1 MTTRSSPLPRTVN
14 ATWTPPNS
22 KTPRPTP
29 RHSLRMEPRPRR
41 PTERTTPN
49 EQRRR
54 KTSAKRSAEHRRQ
67 AGPPEAGLPR
77 LLVGGE
83 AVVPDLAL
91 PRHRARRG
99 DRADLDRVV
108 LDWRLRQVGHRV
120 PRHPERP
127 ELPYR
132 RQFRTSAGGTLRP
145 CGRDLERGRRHRAGR
160 DLVDPVQPQ
169 RAVHGRP
176 ARRIP

>member
-14 ATWTPPNS
+14 AIWTPPNS

-54 KTSAKRSAEHRRQ
+54 KTSAQGSAEHRGQ
-67 AGPPEAGLPR
+67 AGPTEARLPR

-83 AVVPDLAL
+83 AVVPDLGV
-91 PRHRARRG
+91 PGNRARRRHG
-99 DRADLDRVV
+99 ADL
-108 LDWRLRQVGHRV
+108 
-120 PRHPERP
+120 
-127 ELPYR
+127 
-132 RQFRTSAGGTLRP
+132 
-145 CGRDLERGRRHRAGR
+145 
-160 DLVDPVQPQ
+160 
-169 RAVHGRP
+169 
-176 ARRIP
+176 